1 MFYKILD
8 FLNDLRPRQIF
19 LLAGISTVI
28 MFATVYLIFSALTPH
43 VEEPQNVEQQPKY
56 TTENVV
62 VVKSDIAARTVFTED
77 MLQVKQVPEDLVP
90 EGAITNLRS
99 IVGQSAGVTMYAGDI
114 VTEQKIHIESFTSS
128 FVDSIPKD
136 CRAVSV
142 GIGNVTGVAGFA
154 KAGDF
159 VDVILV
165 QKNDQSANSRLI
177 LQNVLLL
184 SINKNAGE
192 DITSSVVPKIPSSAG
207 ASLNT
212 TTNVNQSSEQEPE
225 DPVIAT
231 LALKPQETMELVS
244 AAALGEIYLALRPQN
259 PSEMTVG
266 ETNYTMYGLTNSP
279 ASVTR
284 SNIPTTPVAPPVT
297 ANVPSPAIPLPP
309 STTPASGMQGTSPPN
324 FEIIKQALQLF
335 LYGQPSTNALSILSV
350 SRLKILD
357 KQN

>member
-8 FLNDLRPRQIF
+8 FLNDLRPHQIF
-19 LLAGISTVI
+19 LLAGISTII
-28 MFATVYLIFSALTPH
+28 MFATVYLIFSLSTTST
-43 VEEPQNVEQQPKY
+43 EDTQTIEQPKY
-56 TTENVV
+56 ITENVV
-62 VVKSDIAARTVFTED
+62 VVKSDVAARTVFTED

-90 EGAITNLRS
+90 EGAINNLRS

-114 VTEQKIHIESFTSS
+114 VTEQKIHIENFTST

-142 GIGNVTGVAGFA
+142 GIGNITGVAGFA

-165 QKNDQSANSRLI
+165 QKNDTSANSKLI

-192 DITSSVVPKIPSSAG
+192 DVTSSIASKVAQGANAVASAG
-207 ASLNT
+207 NSPMEAIQNLS
-212 TTNVNQSSEQEPE
+212 QEPE

-244 AAALGEIYLALRPQN
+244 AAALGEIYLTLRPQN
-259 PSEMTVG
+259 PSEMTVEATDYTLQG
-266 ETNYTMYGLTNSP
+266 IAKPSNSFIPSTIPTNPIAS
-279 ASVTR
+279 SVT
-284 SNIPTTPVAPPVT
+284 SPVT
-297 ANVPSPAIPLPP
+297 ANVPSIPLPP
-309 STTPASGMQGTSPPN
+309 STNETTPAPTVQESESPS
-324 FEIIKQALQLF
+324 FEIIQ
-335 LYGQPSTNALSILSV
+335 GD
-350 SRLKILD
+350 KIIG
-357 KQN
+357 K

>member
-19 LLAGISTVI
+19 LLAGASTII
-28 MFATVYLIFSALTPH
+28 MFATVYLIFSFMTPH
-43 VEEPQNVEQQPKY
+43 AEETQTVEQPKY
-56 TTENVV
+56 AAENVV

-90 EGAITNLRS
+90 EGAVTNLRS

-114 VTEQKIHIESFTSS
+114 VTEQKIHIESFTST

-142 GIGNVTGVAGFA
+142 GIGNITGVAGFA

-165 QKNDQSANSRLI
+165 QKNDQSANSKLI

-192 DITSSVVPKIPSSAG
+192 DVVSSVASKVAKGANALSSA
-207 ASLNT
+207 ANSPADVMQNL
-212 TTNVNQSSEQEPE
+212 SQEPE

-244 AAALGEIYLALRPQN
+244 AAALGEIYLTLRPQN
-259 PSEMTVG
+259 PIE
-266 ETNYTMYGLTNSP
+266 ETIAETDYTMKGIATPQAP
-279 ASVTR
+279 ALAPVMPSTA
-284 SNIPTTPVAPPVT
+284 PTGPVA
-297 ANVPSPAIPLPP
+297 ANVPSPSIPLPP
-309 STTPASGMQGTSPPN
+309 STNSSTSAPVVMQGNEPPS
-324 FEIIKQALQLF
+324 FEIIQGDQIIGK
-335 LYGQPSTNALSILSV
+335 
-350 SRLKILD
+350 
-357 KQN
+357 

>member
-19 LLAGISTVI
+19 LLAGASTII
-28 MFATVYLIFSALTPH
+28 MFATVYIIFKFMTPS
-43 VEEPQNVEQQPKY
+43 VEESQAAEQPKY
-56 TTENVV
+56 VTENVV

-77 MLQVKQVPEDLVP
+77 MLQVKQMPKDLVP
-90 EGAITNLRS
+90 EGVVTNLRS
-99 IVGQSAGVTMYAGDI
+99 IVGQSAGVTMYAGDV
-114 VTEQKIHIESFTSS
+114 VTEQKIHIENFKST

-142 GIGNVTGVAGFA
+142 GIGNITGVAGFA

-165 QKNDQSANSRLI
+165 QKNETSANSRLI

-192 DITSSVVPKIPSSAG
+192 DVTTSIASKVTQGANALASAANSPSDATQNLS
-207 ASLNT
+207 
-212 TTNVNQSSEQEPE
+212 QEPE

-259 PSEMTVG
+259 PSEETVAQ
-266 ETNYTMYGLTNSP
+266 TDYTMQGIAKPQTSVLEPVMPSTAPTSP
-279 ASVTR
+279 VR
-284 SNIPTTPVAPPVT
+284 
-297 ANVPSPAIPLPP
+297 ANVPSPSVPLPP
-309 STTPASGMQGTSPPN
+309 STKPAIIGQDNAPPS
-324 FEIIKQALQLF
+324 FEIIQ
-335 LYGQPSTNALSILSV
+335 GD
-350 SRLKILD
+350 KIIG
-357 KQN
+357 K

>member
-19 LLAGISTVI
+19 LLAGASTVI
-28 MFATVYLIFSALTPH
+28 MFATVYIIFSFMTPRTEETQA
-43 VEEPQNVEQQPKY
+43 VEQPKY
-56 TTENVV
+56 ITENVV
-62 VVKSDIAARTVFTED
+62 VVKTDIAARTVFTED
-77 MLQVKQVPEDLVP
+77 MLQVKQMPKDIVPES
-90 EGAITNLRS
+90 AITNLRS

-114 VTEQKIHIESFTSS
+114 VTEQKIHIENFTST

-142 GIGNVTGVAGFA
+142 GIGNITGVAGFA

-192 DITSSVVPKIPSSAG
+192 DVA
-207 ASLNT
+207 ASKTKVSKAANSPNLPANSLEDNGQNST
-212 TTNVNQSSEQEPE
+212 ELE

-231 LALKPQETMELVS
+231 LALKPQEAMELVS
-244 AAALGEIYLALRPQN
+244 AAALGEIYLTLRPQN
-259 PSEMTVG
+259 PIEETVADVD
-266 ETNYTMYGLTNSP
+266 YTMQGIATPQAP
-279 ASVTR
+279 ASVPIVP
-284 SNIPTTPVAPPVT
+284 SAAPTSPVT
-297 ANVPSPAIPLPP
+297 ANIPSPSIPLPP
-309 STTPASGMQGTSPPN
+309 ATIGQDNAPPS
-324 FEIIKQALQLF
+324 FEIIQGDQIIGK
-335 LYGQPSTNALSILSV
+335 
-350 SRLKILD
+350 
-357 KQN
+357 

>member
-19 LLAGISTVI
+19 LLAGASTVI
-28 MFATVYLIFSALTPH
+28 MFATVYLIFSALTPS
-43 VEEPQNVEQQPKY
+43 VEESQIAEKPKY
-56 TTENVV
+56 ETENVV

-90 EGAITNLRS
+90 EGAVTNLRS
-99 IVGQSAGVTMYAGDI
+99 IIGQSAGVTMYAGDV
-114 VTEQKIHIESFTSS
+114 VTEQKIHIENFTST

-142 GIGNVTGVAGFA
+142 GIGNITGVAGFA

-192 DITSSVVPKIPSSAG
+192 DITPSVTSKIPSSV
-207 ASLNT
+207 NT
-212 TTNVNQSSEQEPE
+212 TTANANTNVNQSTEQEPE

-244 AAALGEIYLALRPQN
+244 AAALGEIYLTLRPQN
-259 PSEMTVG
+259 PSEMTIE
-266 ETNYTMYGLTNSP
+266 ETNYTMYGISDSSAPVTHSPITTNP
-279 ASVTR
+279 VT
-284 SNIPTTPVAPPVT
+284 APVT

-309 STTPASGMQGTSPPN
+309 STTPAPNIQTAPSPN
-324 FEIIKQALQLF
+324 FEIIQ
-335 LYGQPSTNALSILSV
+335 GD
-350 SRLKILD
+350 KIIE
-357 KQN
+357 K

>member
-19 LLAGISTVI
+19 LLAGVSTLI
-28 MFATVYLIFSALTPH
+28 MFVTVYLIFSISTSQ
-43 VEEPQNVEQQPKY
+43 VEESQTVEQQKY
-56 TTENVV
+56 FTENVV
-62 VVKSDIAARTVFTED
+62 IVKSDIAARTVFTED
-77 MLQVKQVPEDLVP
+77 MLQIKEVPEDLVP

-114 VTEQKIHIESFTSS
+114 VTEQKIHVENFTST

-142 GIGNVTGVAGFA
+142 GIGNITGVAGFA

-165 QKNDQSANSRLI
+165 QKNEQSANSKLI

-192 DITSSVVPKIPSSAG
+192 DINSSIASAISQGANNLSSSSNSSIDTSQNLPK
-207 ASLNT
+207 
-212 TTNVNQSSEQEPE
+212 EPE

-231 LALKPQETMELVS
+231 LALKPQEAMELVS
-244 AAALGEIYLALRPQN
+244 AAALGEIYLTLRPQN

-266 ETNYTMYGLTNSP
+266 ETDYTMQSIMNPSSFIPSAPST
-279 ASVTR
+279 
-284 SNIPTTPVAPPVT
+284 IPTNPVTVRQPVT
-297 ANVPSPAIPLPP
+297 ANVPTIPLPSSSTNA
-309 STTPASGMQGTSPPN
+309 STTAPVVQESDSLS
-324 FEIIKQALQLF
+324 FEIIQ
-335 LYGQPSTNALSILSV
+335 GD
-350 SRLKILD
+350 KIIG
-357 KQN
+357 K